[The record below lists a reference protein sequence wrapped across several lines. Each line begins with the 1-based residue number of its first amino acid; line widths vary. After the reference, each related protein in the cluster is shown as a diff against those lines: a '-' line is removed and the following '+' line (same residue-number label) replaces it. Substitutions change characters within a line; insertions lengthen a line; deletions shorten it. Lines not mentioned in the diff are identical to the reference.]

1 MKKVL
6 LTLIAAALLCSCKKK
21 EEVKPEELPATTE
34 LTAYFKM
41 DGDLTD
47 STGTLTGAATNVTFS
62 PKTALFNG
70 TSSYGLIPASGTIT
84 IPDQFSF
91 SFFFKAN
98 YTDNRLKP
106 RLLQMTDERGNG
118 IDVYIDNSR
127 VLITNWDET
136 QRRNVAEF
144 ITPASPDMTLW
155 HKVVATMNFSTNEM
169 NLYVDDQQA
178 EAVRTGA
185 LLKPGKTRIILGR
198 HEHMGMQP
206 MDYYNGELDNL
217 RFYGSVVT
225 PAQFP
230 RIVR

>member
-6 LTLIAAALLCSCKKK
+6 LALTAATLIFSCKKK
-21 EEVKPEELPATTE
+21 EEVKPAEPPAATE
-34 LTAYFKM
+34 LNAYFKM

-47 STGTLTGAATNVTFS
+47 STGTLTAAATDVTFN
-62 PKTALFNG
+62 PKTAFFNG
-70 TSSYGLIPASGTIT
+70 TSSYGLIPGSGTIA

-98 YTDNRLKP
+98 YTNNLLKP
-106 RLLQMTDERGNG
+106 RLLQLTDERGNG
-118 IDVYIDNSR
+118 IDVYIENSR
-127 VLITNWDET
+127 VLISNWDET

-144 ITPASPDMTLW
+144 ITPTSPDMTKW
-155 HKVVATMNFSTNEM
+155 HKVVATINFATSEM
-169 NLYVDDQQA
+169 NLYVNDQKAQ
-178 EAVRTGA
+178 AVRTGA

-206 MDYYNGELDNL
+206 MDYYHGELDNL
-217 RFYGSVVT
+217 RFYGSVVA

-230 RIVR
+230 GIVR